1 MSKRML
7 LIISQIIL
15 LSGYCFGNSWVQT
28 SDEDFVVGSSSN
40 IVFSADDSARIDP
53 IEIVSTKTE
62 VLPTARLCASAAYSS
77 SNDRIYVF
85 GGDGL
90 ESDYLQDITEYSPG
104 TGNVTVK
111 SETLPSKRRDTAAVY
126 FPPNNKIY
134 VFGGEQA
141 VSDILEYDPVSDTL
155 IKKTSV
161 LPTARFAVSAV
172 YCSSD
177 DKIYIFGGCDGEYLT
192 DILEYDPET
201 DTVFKKEGT
210 LPTGRSRTSATY
222 VTYNNKIYIFG
233 GFNSGIRNS
242 EIIEYNPETDSVI
255 AVEETL
261 PAPRCWTSAEYNTFT
276 NKVYIFGGYSYTAD
290 IIEFDPVTGTVK
302 KLDQSLPAAISGT
315 SVVNHSNNK
324 FFIFGGW
331 TGDDPTN
338 TIIEFD
344 FNNYPSEG
352 YFISQAK
359 DCNSTAEWETISW
372 NGSEPAG
379 TDLTFQ
385 TRSGNTSTPDET
397 WSFWSSSY
405 TVSGSSIT
413 SPSARYIQ
421 VRANFSTSISSQTPV
436 LNDFTITYDYVDKS
450 SPTVISAIND
460 SVVDDLDHTFSTSA
474 LYSNWPASTDS
485 ESDIKGY
492 WYAVGTTEEGTDVK
506 NWTYNGTVTTV
517 TVSGLSLNIGTT
529 YYFSIKAENNAG
541 LLSEPVS
548 SDGIRVASSVLDH
561 YEVICPTLAVT
572 GSPFTVT
579 VHAKNNTSDTIDSQN
594 NSIILQAVQADNVSL
609 AGSGILSVPVLGI
622 YNGEGTT
629 ANQSYTKT
637 EEIKLKAS
645 DASNYTGISDTIR
658 FISYQEADLTVTA
671 NPLSILI
678 GQTSQIEATIEDYYD
693 NPIPGAEVRFSITQ
707 GAGTLSVQTGTTGS
721 DGTITAVFTPDLDGA
736 GKVRIY
742 ITSGDLE
749 PVYIEIEVSA
759 LITTAGG
766 IVIAGTDTKTRLQIP
781 AGVLTGET
789 QVTMVSEQVST
800 NQSVKYDIRAAYD
813 DTGETITD
821 LNSPITLTLHYNIDS
836 NGKIEN
842 TNITST
848 DAGTKLAI
856 SYNDGVRWQK
866 IGGTVD
872 TVEQTLT
879 AEITHLS
886 QYAVIA
892 VDTGSG
898 FRMNGIGP
906 NPFTPNPDGMYD
918 RVHFYFDNPENK
930 AVTLKIYDM
939 GGNMVRDVT
948 VTPGVVP
955 YWDGRNNNGGLV
967 EGGVYIYYLTLGGD
981 TAKGTIVLAK

>member
-40 IVFSADDSARIDP
+40 IVFSGDDSIRLDP

-62 VLPTARLCASAAYSS
+62 VLPTARIGTSS
-77 SNDRIYVF
+77 VYDLSNHRIYIF
-85 GGDGL
+85 GGNSNGED
-90 ESDYLQDITEYSPG
+90 LQDIIEYNPG
-104 TGNVTVK
+104 TGNVTIK
-111 SETLPSKRRDTAAVY
+111 SEVLPSKRFGTAAVY

-134 VFGGEQA
+134 IFGGEEPFY
-141 VSDILEYDPVSDTL
+141 DILEYDPETGSVV
-155 IKKTSV
+155 KKNST
-161 LPTARFAVSAV
+161 LPTARYAVSSV
-172 YCSSD
+172 YCSSN
-177 DKIYIFGGCDGEYLT
+177 DKIYIFGGYDGSYLS

-201 DTVFKKEGT
+201 DSISKKEEI
-210 LPTGRSRTSATY
+210 LPTGRMRTSAAY
-222 VTYNNKIYIFG
+222 VTNNNKIYIFG
-233 GFNSGIRNS
+233 GYSGSFNS
-242 EIIEYNPETDSVI
+242 EIIEYDPETGNVI
-255 AVEETL
+255 TMEESL
-261 PAPRCWTSAEYNTFT
+261 PAPRAQASAEYNIFT
-276 NKVYIFGGYSYTAD
+276 NKAYIFGGYPRVSD
-290 IIEFDPVTGTVK
+290 IIEFDPVTGGVK
-302 KLDQSLPAAISGT
+302 KLDQSLPMAMNCT
-315 SVVNHSNNK
+315 SVANYSNNK

-331 TGDDPTN
+331 PVDGPIN
-338 TIIEFD
+338 TIIEFN

-352 YFISQAK
+352 YFLSPAK

-385 TRSGNTSTPDET
+385 TRSGNTSVPDET
-397 WSFWSSSY
+397 WSSWSDNY
-405 TVSGSSIT
+405 TDSDASIT

-421 VRANFSTSISSQTPV
+421 VRANFSTTISSQTPV

-450 SPTVISAIND
+450 SPTVVSTVND
-460 SVVDDLDHTFSTSA
+460 GLEEDSDVTFSTYT
-474 LYSNWPASTDS
+474 LYSNWPVSTDP
-485 ESDIKGY
+485 ESGIKGY
-492 WYAVGTTEEGTDVK
+492 WYAVGTTEEGTDIQS
-506 NWTYNGTVTTV
+506 WTYNGTATTV

-529 YYFSIKAENNAG
+529 YYFSVKAENNAG

-579 VHAKNNTSDTIDSQN
+579 VHAKNNTNDTIESQN
-594 NSIILQAVQADNVSL
+594 NSVILQAVQADNINL

-629 ANQSYTKT
+629 TGESYTKV
-637 EEIKLKAS
+637 ENIKLKATDS
-645 DASNYTGISDTIR
+645 LDYTGLSQTIS

-678 GQTSQIEATIEDYYD
+678 GQTSQIQATIEDYYN

-707 GAGTLSVQTGTTGS
+707 GAGTISPATGTTDT
-721 DGTITAVFTPDLDGA
+721 DGTITATFTPDIDGA

-781 AGVLTGET
+781 PGILNRET
-789 QVTMVSEQVST
+789 QVTMVSEAVST